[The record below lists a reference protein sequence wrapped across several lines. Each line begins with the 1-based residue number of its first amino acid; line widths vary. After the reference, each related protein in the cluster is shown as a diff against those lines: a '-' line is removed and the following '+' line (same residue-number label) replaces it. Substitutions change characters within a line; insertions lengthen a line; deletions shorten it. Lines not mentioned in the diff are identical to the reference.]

1 MNLNNIKNKLVD
13 LHDQTILYN
22 LENLKGMVNN

>member
-22 LENLKGMVNN
+22 LENLKDMVNN